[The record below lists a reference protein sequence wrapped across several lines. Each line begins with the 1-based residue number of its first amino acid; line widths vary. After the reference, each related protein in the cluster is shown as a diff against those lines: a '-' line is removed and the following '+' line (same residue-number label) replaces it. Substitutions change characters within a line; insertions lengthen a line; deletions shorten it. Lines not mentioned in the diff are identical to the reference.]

1 MCHKGHIWI
10 ACMLLDIWLTACM
23 PCISNEAQSVVA
35 HADSLRAEGRMYD
48 DSVRLANAC
57 QTLHAWRMI
66 YPDEYAHCCYHYGRL
81 LRAKDDPV
89 SAMEVFINAAHSR
102 THDRHILGRVYSN
115 MGSLCHLASEYPLSY
130 DMYERSADCFLQNGD
145 SINYYY
151 ALNDM
156 AFEKAL
162 LAEKDSCF
170 DILFR
175 MESTDVL
182 KELEAYCCITKAEV
196 YKRHQEYD
204 STIYYA
210 HRASLCM
217 ADEAA
222 VALLLAQAFSYMG
235 IKDSAVYYAE
245 HVLTLSPTL
254 DEQNNALYILA
265 NDNEEIDKNAIRK
278 VAATRADVQKIL
290 EIRQGKLS
298 QAVQLLEQNLNKQLD
313 LRWLYAIITTI
324 VVVSIVILSYR
335 RHQKKRHALLSQK
348 MEDLTTAY
356 SDLQLTKTTQI
367 EQTCAIMCTSEELC
381 KELNWKDYELMCKEI
396 DKHFYLL
403 ASKLKKMQ
411 VLNEQEVRLCI
422 LTLLNLSRTQ
432 IADILPYAQ
441 NGIGKLKYRIAQKL
455 GIEGKNLRKFLI
467 CMAVDEPQNA
477 L

>member
-1 MCHKGHIWI
+1 
-10 ACMLLDIWLTACM
+10 MLFDIWLTACT
-23 PCISNEAQSVVA
+23 PCILNEAQSIVA
-35 HADSLRAEGRMYD
+35 QADSLRAEGRVYD
-48 DSVRLANAC
+48 DSACLANAC

-130 DMYERSADCFLQNGD
+130 DMYERSADCFLRNGD

-156 AFEKAL
+156 AFEKASQGEKEEAYNIIK
-162 LAEKDSCF
+162 LAETSCTN
-170 DILFR
+170 
-175 MESTDVL
+175 EEVL
-182 KELEAYCCITKAEV
+182 TKLLETKA
-196 YKRHQEYD
+196 KACLQILQYD
-204 STIYYA
+204 SAIFYSTLLYTHGNHEPMGIQIRAQAYDCLGQMDSALYYA
-210 HRASLCM
+210 RILSSLNPSGEYLISAFYIFSHC
-217 ADEAA
+217 DTTLN
-222 VALLLAQAFSYMG
+222 VDSVLAITS
-235 IKDSAVYYAE
+235 
-245 HVLTLSPTL
+245 
-254 DEQNNALYILA
+254 N
-265 NDNEEIDKNAIRK
+265 
-278 VAATRADVQKIL
+278 RADLQKAWAL
-290 EIRQGKLS
+290 RNGQLS
-298 QAVQLLEQNLNKQLD
+298 QSTQLLEQDLNRKPD
-313 LRWLYAIITTI
+313 LRWIYAIITTI